1 MTRNPNETELA
12 VSRTLRDSLEKLQ
25 RTTEEVNQAVNDLV
39 SACASTR
46 PSNSLPPM
54 LRAQTSAA
62 SLLASLEV
70 LSRFVIASLQPSL
83 RAASEESVVVS
94 VASAPVAAPHS
105 LPVRETPTPM
115 GKEETVPEPPTLA
128 SAPVVS
134 EPAVAIP
141 EPIAPIPEAAISDA
155 MMQSQ
160 PAESAPELQASDMAE
175 EGDPVATTAFELPE
189 IDPLPSRTE
198 ETLADFQASNPVE
211 EGFSSLDAAV
221 VQPFS
226 ESGDLSPASG
236 GFFDLSTLRQ
246 EERDLH
252 RRADRVAKVAMQD
265 IKMLHP
271 DDVKLGKLNNDL
283 CTRLREDI
291 ERAHREY
298 DRRFHS
304 ILDHPVDYFYNRMVE
319 ILGDGNA
326 EALGEYPYPSPVLR
340 R

>member
-1 MTRNPNETELA
+1 MMRNPNEIEQA
-12 VSRTLRDSLEKLQ
+12 VARTLRDSLERLQ
-25 RTTEEVNQAVNDLV
+25 RTTEEVNQAINDLV

-62 SLLASLEV
+62 SLCASLEV
-70 LSRFVIASLQPSL
+70 LSRFVTAALQPPLHSP
-83 RAASEESVVVS
+83 SEQHVVIGHAPSSVQT
-94 VASAPVAAPHS
+94 PEPP
-105 LPVRETPTPM
+105 PVRETP
-115 GKEETVPEPPTLA
+115 PEMSQQSWPA
-128 SAPVVS
+128 SDVAPVIS
-134 EPAVAIP
+134 EPLM
-141 EPIAPIPEAAISDA
+141 E
-155 MMQSQ
+155 SQ
-160 PAESAPELQASDMAE
+160 PIESPAQLQASDMVE
-175 EGDPVATTAFELPE
+175 EGDPVAAADFSVPE
-189 IDPLPSRTE
+189 IEPFPPPHRETLSE
-198 ETLADFQASNPVE
+198 ETLADLQASNYIE
-211 EGFSSLDAAV
+211 EERVPSLDAAA

-226 ESGDLSPASG
+226 ESVGMPPPAPDM
-236 GFFDLSTLRQ
+236 FDLLALRQ

-271 DDVKLGKLNNDL
+271 DEVKLGKEHHDL
-283 CTRLREDI
+283 CVRLREDI

-326 EALGEYPYPSPVLR
+326 ESLGEYPYPSPVLR